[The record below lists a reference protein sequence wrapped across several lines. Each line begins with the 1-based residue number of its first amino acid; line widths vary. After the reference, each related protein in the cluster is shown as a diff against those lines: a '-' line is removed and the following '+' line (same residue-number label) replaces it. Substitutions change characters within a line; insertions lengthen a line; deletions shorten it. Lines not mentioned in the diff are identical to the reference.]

1 MEKAGNAIRAILAA
15 TEISR
20 RTTACDR
27 HPTSIV
33 READR
38 VIFVRLALFAPVFDT
53 R

>member
-1 MEKAGNAIRAILAA
+1 MEKAGNAIRAILAV
-15 TEISR
+15 TEIFALR
-20 RTTACDR
+20 HRVRR

-33 READR
+33 RETDR